1 MRRIFTISIF
11 LIAPGLAQQT
21 VAPTPEPVGSSRG
34 ESAGAYNVTDSF
46 ETGYRFS
53 TVGGNSAQY
62 DSAVNYHDGVR
73 LLGSFFSMNS
83 RDGKGLLFDELTV
96 STQGLGNDP
105 YESASV
111 RLRKNHWYRYD
122 MMWRRNDFVDP
133 GLTTDG
139 GGGRHLIDTQ
149 LDMQDHNLTLFPQSK
164 LQFFMGYTGTMQN
177 GPALSS
183 MVFYNESGNVY
194 PLFTDVHRVRNEYRA
209 GAEFQILGFRVN
221 WIHGWE
227 DFKEDSPLSL
237 DGPALVTGNSRIAI
251 SSFVSSQPYHG
262 TSPYWRVAIFKN
274 IKNLSLN
281 GRFTYTSGARG
292 FVTNE
297 GTVGT
302 TMFGSAQARQVLTYG
317 DAQRPAAT
325 GNLTFSY
332 SPFSRLTFVDSTAV
346 YNIRT
351 SGSS

>member
-1 MRRIFTISIF
+1 MRRVFTISIF

-62 DSAVNYHDGVR
+62 ASAVNYHDGVR

-83 RDGKGLLFDELTV
+83 RDGKGLLFDELTI

-149 LDMQDHNLTLFPQSK
+149 LDMQEHQLSLFSQSELQLFFVLTLTLRDMPM
-164 LQFFMGYTGTMQN
+164 LLRM
-177 GPALSS
+177 
-183 MVFYNESGNVY
+183 
-194 PLFTDVHRVRNEYRA
+194 
-209 GAEFQILGFRVN
+209 
-221 WIHGWE
+221 
-227 DFKEDSPLSL
+227 
-237 DGPALVTGNSRIAI
+237 
-251 SSFVSSQPYHG
+251 
-262 TSPYWRVAIFKN
+262 
-274 IKNLSLN
+274 
-281 GRFTYTSGARG
+281 
-292 FVTNE
+292 
-297 GTVGT
+297 
-302 TMFGSAQARQVLTYG
+302 
-317 DAQRPAAT
+317 
-325 GNLTFSY
+325 
-332 SPFSRLTFVDSTAV
+332 
-346 YNIRT
+346 
-351 SGSS
+351 

>member
-1 MRRIFTISIF
+1 C
-11 LIAPGLAQQT
+11 
-21 VAPTPEPVGSSRG
+21 
-34 ESAGAYNVTDSF
+34 
-46 ETGYRFS
+46 
-53 TVGGNSAQY
+53 
-62 DSAVNYHDGVR
+62 
-73 LLGSFFSMNS
+73 
-83 RDGKGLLFDELTV
+83 
-96 STQGLGNDP
+96 
-105 YESASV
+105 
-111 RLRKNHWYRYD
+111 
-122 MMWRRNDFVDP
+122 
-133 GLTTDG
+133 
-139 GGGRHLIDTQ
+139 GRHLIDTK

-164 LQFFMGYTGTMQN
+164 LQFFLGYTGTLQN

-209 GAEFQILGFRVN
+209 GSEFQILGFRVN

-227 DFKEDSPLSL
+227 DFKEDSPSSL

-274 IKNLSLN
+274 IKSFSLN

-302 TMFGSAQARQVLTYG
+302 TMFGSTQARQVLTYG

-351 SGSS
+351 SGSSVYTEYDNATQASDTVNYEYLGIRTIDNQAALNYQAALWLGLTAGYNYTDRLIQAVTSQTSLITQSFGPGGGGSGAFTSNE